1 MGGLLFGY
9 DQGVI
14 SVTLT
19 MDQFLTR
26 FHQIA
31 PGSGGAS
38 FNKGKGAALSAH
50 FTWLIVYKGLLT
62 AMIELG
68 ALFGAL
74 NTGWIADKYSRKY
87 CIVMAVI
94 VFIVGSALQTASINY
109 DMLIVARLIGGVG
122 IGS

>member
-19 MDQFLTR
+19 MDDFLER

-31 PGSGGAS
+31 PGSSGAS
-38 FNKGKGAALSAH
+38 FN
-50 FTWLIVYKGLLT
+50 KGLLT

-74 NTGWIADKYSRKY
+74 NTGWVADKYSRKY
-87 CIVMAVI
+87 CIVVAVV
-94 VFIVGSALQTASINY
+94 VFVIGSALQTASVDY
-109 DMLIVARLIGGVG
+109 DMLIVARLIGGIG